1 MRILLVEDDRRITG
15 FLSRGLKA
23 EGHEVLIAEDG
34 RDGLEMI
41 RSEDIDLVLLD
52 RMIPYLD
59 GLELCRIVR
68 QERLPVL
75 ILMLT
80 AKDSIQDKVDGLK
93 GGADDYLTKP
103 FSVDE
108 LLARIEALRRRRP
121 NTDEETVLRA
131 GSLILD
137 PATHRVTRDGRE
149 IGLTRREFDLLRYL
163 MANAN
168 RVVSRQKLLN
178 AVWEYNFDP
187 GTKVVDVYI
196 RYLRRKIGDRDGS
209 IIETVRGVGYRL
221 SGVARPL
228 GT

>member
-1 MRILLVEDDRRITG
+1 MRILLVEDDRRIIG
-15 FLSRGLKA
+15 LLVRGLQA
-23 EGHEVLIAEDG
+23 EGHQVLVAEDG

-41 RSEDIDLVLLD
+41 RTEDVDLVLLD

-59 GLELCRIVR
+59 GLELCRVVR

-121 NTDEETVLRA
+121 ALNEDE
-131 GSLILD
+131 LIRVGTLQLD
-137 PATHRVTRDGRE
+137 PAAHRVTRSGEE
-149 IGLTRREFDLLRYL
+149 IALTRREFDLLRYL
-163 MANAN
+163 MANAG
-168 RVVSRQKLLN
+168 RVCSRQKLLN
-178 AVWEYNFDP
+178 AVWEYSFDP
-187 GTKVVDVYI
+187 GTKVVDVYV
-196 RYLRRKIGDRDGS
+196 RYLRAKLGDRDGAL
-209 IIETVRGVGYRL
+209 IETVRGVGYRL
-221 SGVARPL
+221 AAGPRAD
-228 GT
+228 